1 MKKLPDN
8 PPEED
13 LHTKILKAY
22 NRAKSKAE
30 KRRNKR
36 RKGKFEWKPQTGDL
50 VLVKSQP
57 ISDATKGM
65 IGKFQQTYEGP
76 FLIREM
82 INTGLFRL
90 ESELGVSKG
99 LFHISHLKPYIV
111 PE

>member
-1 MKKLPDN
+1 L
-8 PPEED
+8 
-13 LHTKILKAY
+13 LTKISKAY

-30 KRRNKR
+30 KIRNKR
-36 RKGKFEWKPQTGDL
+36 RKGKFEWNPQIGDL
-50 VLVKSQP
+50 VLVKSQI
-57 ISDATKGM
+57 ISDATKDM
-65 IGKFQQTYEGP
+65 IGKNQQTYEGP

-82 INTGLFRL
+82 TNPGLFRL